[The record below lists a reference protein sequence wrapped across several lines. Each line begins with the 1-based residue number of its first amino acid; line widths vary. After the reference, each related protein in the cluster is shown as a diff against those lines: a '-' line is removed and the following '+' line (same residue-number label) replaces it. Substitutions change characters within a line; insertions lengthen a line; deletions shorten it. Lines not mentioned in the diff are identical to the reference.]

1 MKQVLDA
8 LPERG
13 RDLYA
18 WKRPSLGGELPD
30 PDSLGSRYDEEVGLW
45 VDAYKDPA
53 FPWHY
58 VKYLV
63 KKNLPLPKF
72 LPADEDG
79 MLLRRAFWHESG
91 RNKDSLIFAASVLNH
106 RRMRWE
112 REIIQ
117 ALLLA
122 RDVTVQEACKRTGL
136 NAEAVCTYE
145 KLFFNVLDRADDGLF
160 VTNLVYPDG
169 RIPEF
174 FDNYTDNA
182 SLGSLLKRAGFRNGL
197 EDVLFMSGHKESDVA
212 FNQAAE
218 SNNSPGKL
226 EATLMTLGWMLA
238 KNGFAG
244 VSGRKVPVLA
254 AARGMI
260 NAARA
265 AGGDSN
271 SGGGGLN
278 AEMITRNL
286 MPSLM
291 DFVRN
296 ESAAANR
303 LRTARSIER
312 EQALMNISPSPTNEI
327 ATKAI

>member
-1 MKQVLDA
+1 
-8 LPERG
+8 
-13 RDLYA
+13 
-18 WKRPSLGGELPD
+18 
-30 PDSLGSRYDEEVGLW
+30 
-45 VDAYKDPA
+45 
-53 FPWHY
+53 
-58 VKYLV
+58 
-63 KKNLPLPKF
+63 
-72 LPADEDG
+72 
-79 MLLRRAFWHESG
+79 
-91 RNKDSLIFAASVLNH
+91 
-106 RRMRWE
+106 
-112 REIIQ
+112 
-117 ALLLA
+117 
-122 RDVTVQEACKRTGL
+122 
-136 NAEAVCTYE
+136 
-145 KLFFNVLDRADDGLF
+145 
-160 VTNLVYPDG
+160 
-169 RIPEF
+169 
-174 FDNYTDNA
+174 
-182 SLGSLLKRAGFRNGL
+182 
-197 EDVLFMSGHKESDVA
+197 MSGHKESDVA

-327 ATKAI
+327 ATKAL